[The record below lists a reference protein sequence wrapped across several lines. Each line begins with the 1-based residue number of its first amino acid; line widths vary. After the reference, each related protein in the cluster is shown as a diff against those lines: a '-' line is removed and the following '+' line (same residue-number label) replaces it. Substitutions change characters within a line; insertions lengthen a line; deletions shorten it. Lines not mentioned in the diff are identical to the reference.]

1 MTDNTKAMQVNI
13 TYNLDALS
21 AARLLPDGCVDCI
34 VTSPPYYGLRDYGV
48 DGQIGLEE
56 TPEAFIEQLVSVF
69 RELRRVL
76 KPEGTLWVN
85 MGDSYNSYKGNAV
98 RKNAQ
103 TDYAGH
109 RGQPVRKSGFGLEC
123 KNLKNKDL
131 IGIPWMLAFALRAD
145 GWYLRQ
151 DIVWHKPNP
160 MPESVT
166 DRCTKAHEYIFL
178 FSKSPRYYF
187 DAEAIK
193 EPAKNPADD
202 MRRIAAAQESH
213 KSAPDSLR
221 NGIRQKVPSGW
232 NTDKGAHGAYHRDGR
247 TKAVIGG
254 RKRQRANDF
263 LVPSDPMYRHN
274 TYREY
279 EYTGKANKRSVWT
292 VATKPFKEAHFAT
305 FPEDLIVPCI
315 LAGCPAGGL
324 VLDPFN
330 GSGTTRIVA
339 NKLSRNAIGFEL
351 NPEYIEIENRRRS
364 KELGMFENTTL

>member
-1 MTDNTKAMQVNI
+1 MQINT

-76 KPEGTLWVN
+76 KPNGTLWVN
-85 MGDSYNSYKGNAV
+85 MGDSYNCYKGNAV

-123 KNLKNKDL
+123 KSLKNKDL

-160 MPESVT
+160 MPESVK

-187 DAEAIK
+187 DAEAIL
-193 EPAKNPADD
+193 EPCSPNTHA
-202 MRRIAAAQESH
+202 RISQDLQEQIGNYR
-213 KSAPDSLR
+213 A
-221 NGIRQKVPSGW
+221 NGGKKTSGPM
-232 NTDKGAHGAYHRDGR
+232 
-247 TKAVIGG
+247 KAVPHKTRMAGPG
-254 RKRQRANDF
+254 VKNNPSFETVCCMPVEKR
-263 LVPSDPMYRHN
+263 
-274 TYREY
+274 
-279 EYTGKANKRSVWT
+279 NKRSVWT
-292 VATKPFKEAHFAT
+292 VSTKPFKEAHFAT

-339 NKLSRNAIGFEL
+339 NKLGRNAIGFEL

-364 KELGMFENTTL
+364 KELGMFENIAL

>member
-1 MTDNTKAMQVNI
+1 MQINT
-13 TYNLDALS
+13 TYNMDALA

-56 TPEAFIEQLVSVF
+56 TPEVFIDHLVTVF
-69 RELRRVL
+69 RELWRVL

-85 MGDSYNSYKGNAV
+85 MGDSY
-98 RKNAQ
+98 
-103 TDYAGH
+103 AGSN
-109 RGQPVRKSGFGLEC
+109 RGADDVKP
-123 KNLKNKDL
+123 KDL
-131 IGIPWMLAFALRAD
+131 IGISWMLAFALRTD

-151 DIVWHKPNP
+151 DIIWHKPNP

-178 FSKSPRYYF
+178 FSKSARYYF

-193 EPAKNPADD
+193 EPAT
-202 MRRIAAAQESH
+202 
-213 KSAPDSLR
+213 
-221 NGIRQKVPSGW
+221 GW
-232 NTDKGAHGAYHRDGR
+232 NGSKFEDG
-247 TKAVIGG
+247 KNLINHPNVG
-254 RKRQRANDF
+254 KNRQRKPAGWDTGKGGHGSF
-263 LVPSDPMYRHN
+263 HRSGRA
-274 TYREY
+274 EAI
-279 EYTGKANKRSVWT
+279 EYTEIAPEASTTRNKRSVWT
-292 VATKPFKEAHFAT
+292 VPPQPFKEAHFAT

-339 NKLSRNAIGFEL
+339 NKLGRNAIGFEL
-351 NPEYIEIENRRRS
+351 NPQYIEIENRRRS
-364 KELGMFENTTL
+364 KELGIFESITL

>member
-1 MTDNTKAMQVNI
+1 MQINT
-13 TYNLDALS
+13 TYNMDALA

-56 TPEAFIEQLVSVF
+56 TPEVFIDHLVTVF
-69 RELRRVL
+69 RELWRVL

-85 MGDSYNSYKGNAV
+85 MGDSYAGNGCGDV
-98 RKNAQ
+98 
-103 TDYAGH
+103 
-109 RGQPVRKSGFGLEC
+109 KS
-123 KNLKNKDL
+123 KDL
-131 IGIPWMLAFALRAD
+131 IGIPWMLAFALRSD

-151 DIVWHKPNP
+151 DIIWHKPNP

-193 EPAKNPADD
+193 EPAKEPA
-202 MRRIAAAQESH
+202 H
-213 KSAPDSLR
+213 K
-221 NGIRQKVPSGW
+221 IPSGW
-232 NTDKGAHGAYHRDGR
+232 DTGKGSHGAYHRDGR
-247 TKAVIGG
+247 AKAVIGG
-254 RKRQRANDF
+254 RKRERANATLD
-263 LVPSDPMYRHN
+263 PSDPMYRRN

-279 EYTGKANKRSVWT
+279 EYTAKANKRSVWT
-292 VATKPFKEAHFAT
+292 VPPQPFKEAHFAT

-339 NKLSRNAIGFEL
+339 NKLGRNAIGFEL

-364 KELGMFENTTL
+364 KELGMFENITP